1 MADLTGYQGDSVS
14 FRHAIDPHPDPDTF
28 KLHNHA
34 SYEIYYFISG
44 KVIFFIEGNEY
55 SLSSG
60 DLLIM
65 RSTEAHYITVD
76 PTLPY
81 ERFTLHFLSNMI
93 YGMDGG
99 GELLKA
105 FEKREAGKGNLFREK
120 DFRNGTCGAIIANLM
135 QPAESNP
142 RLQAVT
148 NLYAL
153 LNEIRLA
160 YEAKG
165 TEKTREKES
174 IAYNIISYINS
185 HLEQQLALDDICS
198 RFFIS
203 KAQLCRIFKMT
214 TGTTVGGYIA
224 VKRLTAARERM
235 REGIPATKAY
245 MECGFNDY
253 SAFYRAYKKQFG
265 CSPVEDIRSGKN

>member
-1 MADLTGYQGDSVS
+1 MAELTWYQGESVS
-14 FRHAIDPHPDPDTF
+14 FRHSIDPRPNPDTF

-44 KVIFFIEGNEY
+44 KGSFFIEGNEY
-55 SLSSG
+55 CLHSG

-65 RSTEAHYITVD
+65 RSTEAHFISVD
-76 PTLPY
+76 PSVPY
-81 ERFTLHFLSNMI
+81 ERFTLHFLRDMV
-93 YGMDGG
+93 YGLEGG

-105 FEKREAGKGNLFREK
+105 FDKREAGRQNLFTGK
-120 DFRNGTCGAIIANLM
+120 DFKNGTCSALIANLM
-135 QPAESNP
+135 QSSDSNP

-165 TEKTREKES
+165 ADKTPERES
-174 IAYNIISYINS
+174 LAYSIISYINN
-185 HLEQQLALDDICS
+185 HLEQQLTLDSICS
-198 RFFIS
+198 LFFIS

-224 VKRLTAARERM
+224 VKRLTAARERIL
-235 REGIPATKAY
+235 EGIPATRAY
-245 MECGFNDY
+245 LECGFNDY
-253 SAFYRAYKKQFG
+253 SAFYRAYRKQFG
-265 CSPVEDIRSGKN
+265 CSPAADRGAEKK